1 MAIKNNSKNIGRT
14 GYGTHISLDE
24 IDKVI
29 LSQLGRN
36 ADMPSYQI
44 ANELKDMGYNI
55 TDRVVRQRLQRL
67 EKSNVVLGYS
77 AILNPM
83 IVSEKVNRTIM
94 LKFKFSENAQVL
106 IDRLKNYLEEAP
118 FCPYSARLTSGGD
131 FDWICHFVFDSIEQF
146 ELESNNL
153 LSRFGELISDYRSY
167 ESKVIKASHYTI
179 LDEHD
184 LNERRWRVYKIL
196 DSIKKYEN
204 INDKLQIMVESL
216 VKYFDAKF
224 ARLWIVDEE
233 RQNLILKFSA
243 GKYKNIDGEF
253 SRVSIDSLK
262 IGPIVK
268 TKKPAITNDVVNDPR
283 IRYPEWAKKENLK
296 SFAGYLLIYN
306 GESVGVLAMFS
317 EKKLRPSDFELLGI
331 FCDHISKELSVF
343 FDALKIVRQQQSIFD
358 MLCRV
363 IVPAKRRTE
372 EIEKG
377 IIETIHD
384 PDKIHKLAFELVKSA
399 IDEILISFST
409 VNVFFSQIGKG
420 IIELLEE
427 AAVSQDRLKIRMLSP
442 MDNKIKETT
451 ATQKLK
457 EQQQIHIRYSKQSP
471 QTKPT
476 ILMIVDN
483 ALSLIVDFI
492 DVKEEN
498 SYEAIGLASY
508 SNNKST
514 VLSYAAIF
522 EFRWTQAKFT

>member
-1 MAIKNNSKNIGRT
+1 MVNFLG
-14 GYGTHISLDE
+14 SL
-24 IDKVI
+24 
-29 LSQLGRN
+29 
-36 ADMPSYQI
+36 
-44 ANELKDMGYNI
+44 
-55 TDRVVRQRLQRL
+55 
-67 EKSNVVLGYS
+67 
-77 AILNPM
+77 
-83 IVSEKVNRTIM
+83 
-94 LKFKFSENAQVL
+94 
-106 IDRLKNYLEEAP
+106 
-118 FCPYSARLTSGGD
+118 
-131 FDWICHFVFDSIEQF
+131 
-146 ELESNNL
+146 
-153 LSRFGELISDYRSY
+153 
-167 ESKVIKASHYTI
+167 
-179 LDEHD
+179 
-184 LNERRWRVYKIL
+184 
-196 DSIKKYEN
+196 
-204 INDKLQIMVESL
+204 
-216 VKYFDAKF
+216 
-224 ARLWIVDEE
+224 
-233 RQNLILKFSA
+233 
-243 GKYKNIDGEF
+243 
-253 SRVSIDSLK
+253 DSLK

-296 SFAGYLLIYN
+296 SFAGYPLIYN

-363 IVPAKRRTE
+363 IVPTKRRTE

-409 VNVFFSQIGKG
+409 VNVFFSQLGKG
-420 IIELLEE
+420 IIELLKE
-427 AAVSQDRLKIRMLSP
+427 AEVSQDSLKIRMLAP

-457 EQQQIHIRYSKQSP
+457 EQKQIHIRYSKQSP

-498 SYEAIGLASY
+498 SYEVIGLASY